1 MSLNI
6 YAFTFRV
13 LNIWIYKAKS
23 TRYYIVIVIYV
34 CKCKF

>member
-6 YAFTFRV
+6 YAFTFRI
-13 LNIWIYKAKS
+13 LNIWIYKAKAI
-23 TRYYIVIVIYV
+23 RYYIVSVIYV

>member
-23 TRYYIVIVIYV
+23 TRCYIVSVIYV
-34 CKCKF
+34 YKCNF

>member
-6 YAFTFRV
+6 YAFTFRI
-13 LNIWIYKAKS
+13 LNIRIYKAES
-23 TRYYIVIVIYV
+23 IQYYTESVVYV

>member
-6 YAFTFRV
+6 YAFTFRI

-23 TRYYIVIVIYV
+23 IRCYKESVIYI
-34 CKCKF
+34 CKCKY

>member
-6 YAFTFRV
+6 YAFIFRI

-23 TRYYIVIVIYV
+23 IRYYIVSVVYV
-34 CKCKF
+34 CKYKF

>member
-6 YAFTFRV
+6 YAFTFRI

-23 TRYYIVIVIYV
+23 IRYYTASVIYV